1 MSLLPNKTIRVEYSL
16 LGVGAVILQLMGNG
30 DTVTS
35 LWEKARS
42 KASINTYEKFVSGLV
57 LLDTIGAVRL
67 NNGLLFKNENN

>member
-16 LGVGAVILQLMGNG
+16 LGVGAVILQLMGDG

-35 LWEKARS
+35 LWEKART

-57 LLDTIGAVRL
+57 LLDTIGAVHL
-67 NNGLLFKNENN
+67 NNGLLFKK